1 MNKKTSILVSVAIA
15 ASMLATS
22 MSAFA
27 YTDISADHW
36 AKSYVDNLSGKKYV
50 SGYEDGTYKPDNY
63 VTRAEFAKILTN
75 IFGVIDKNGVELTD
89 VADSAWYADTM
100 KIAVKAGYVT
110 GYADG
115 TVKPEAN
122 ITRQEAAVMVY
133 RAWGLSPEGTLN
145 FTDKAEI
152 ADWAANQVAT
162 LAAKNV
168 LNGYS
173 DGSFKPNN
181 NITRA
186 EVAKIISCAIAL
198 GVNKNN
204 TTTVPTG
211 TTSGMLHVGG
221 TTTHASSNGGGG
233 GSSSSGGNSST
244 GNKTP
249 AKDPA
254 VEKGTVDE
262 APEVALNETT
272 VKAVADALD
281 ADTTVAADE
290 LVVLQ
295 LDVDSSF
302 ADNITVSFLNPK
314 TDKTEELTVKKFNEL
329 MKKLENTKED
339 VKKIIASITTKISDK
354 IQEDVTI
361 GVSVE
366 KPTGEPVVDKQET
379 SVEPTNYI
387 ILSLKDYQSGKDDNY
402 DFAVVM
408 NSYKSGYNQN
418 KKDADAWL
426 KANAKKLKLYSEVL
440 EDLSVVFVNEDITED
455 NYTRFVD
462 LFNKMTTVI
471 DNAVNYAVEK
481 RGSLTKTQALEYFNT
496 TVTEAIRDSVEAPY
510 TEDVIAV
517 AKTFGADLASKL
529 GTVNK
534 AIQSTSK
541 AADKVELVWDVYNGS
556 YK

>member
-75 IFGVIDKNGVELTD
+75 IFGVIDKNGVSISD
-89 VADSAWYADTM
+89 VSDSAWYADTM
-100 KIAVKAGYVT
+100 KIAVKAGFVT
-110 GYADG
+110 GYSDG

-145 FTDKAEI
+145 FTDKDEI

-211 TTSGMLHVGG
+211 TTSGVLHVGG
-221 TTTHASSNGGGG
+221 TSESTNNKTTTSSSGGSSGGGGGG
-233 GSSSSGGNSST
+233 GSTSSST
-244 GNKTP
+244 ATKTP
-249 AKDPA
+249 AGSDVSVQADIAK
-254 VEKGTVDE
+254 VVNSKVDDDE
-262 APEVALNETT
+262 EFVVTFNTSS
-272 VKAVADALD
+272 KAA
-281 ADTTVAADE
+281 
-290 LVVLQ
+290 
-295 LDVDSSF
+295 SS
-302 ADNITVSFLNPK
+302 ITVTFLNPNTNKTETMTIKEFNDAKISFTKDDFENSNININVPEDYSGTANIDLTADISVGNKKVGTSTTKPITVDDVNYVIVSLKAFQDGTATKDDLAVVVNNATSGYDKKKSTCDKWLADNEIK
-314 TDKTEELTVKKFNEL
+314 TDLYMDIVEEVTNTVLGDVAVTKSTYTKFQSYFKAMIKVVDAAAKYAASKDGELTK
-329 MKKLENTKED
+329 
-339 VKKIIASITTKISDK
+339 
-354 IQEDVTI
+354 
-361 GVSVE
+361 
-366 KPTGEPVVDKQET
+366 
-379 SVEPTNYI
+379 
-387 ILSLKDYQSGKDDNY
+387 
-402 DFAVVM
+402 
-408 NSYKSGYNQN
+408 
-418 KKDADAWL
+418 AD
-426 KANAKKLKLYSEVL
+426 
-440 EDLSVVFVNEDITED
+440 
-455 NYTRFVD
+455 
-462 LFNKMTTVI
+462 
-471 DNAVNYAVEK
+471 
-481 RGSLTKTQALEYFNT
+481 ALEYFNT
-496 TVTEAIRDSVEAPY
+496 TVTASIEAD
-510 TEDVIAV
+510 V
-517 AKTFGADLASKL
+517 AKEYVEDIVVVAKSFGVSLASKIDA
-529 GTVNK
+529 VN
-534 AIQSTSK
+534 AAVK
-541 AADKVELVWDVYNGS
+541 AAETDAAKVEAVYSVYNAD
-556 YK
+556 